1 MTPEAHAH
9 LSKADPV
16 MRRLIREFG
25 PCDLK
30 PHRQR
35 SPYEALVRA
44 VAHQQ
49 LNGTAAETIT
59 RRFIAL
65 FPGKRFPTPSDLAS
79 VSDDQ
84 IRAAGFSRAKAA
96 AIRDITAKALDGT
109 VPTRR
114 TIARWPDD
122 EIVTHLTECRGVG
135 RWTVEMFLMFTL
147 GRPDVLPGD
156 DFGIQ
161 SGFRLAYG
169 LEAMPKPKE
178 LLAHGERW
186 RPYRTTASWYLWR
199 AADRAKAK

>member
-1 MTPEAHAH
+1 MTPEAHKR

-16 MRRLIREFG
+16 MRRLIKEIG

-49 LNGTAAETIT
+49 LNGTAADTIT

-65 FPGKRFPTPSDLAS
+65 FPGLRFPTPADLAT
-79 VSDDQ
+79 VSDEQ
-84 IRAAGFSRAKAA
+84 IRAAGFSRAKTA

-114 TIARWPDD
+114 AIARWPDD

-186 RPYRTTASWYLWR
+186 RPFRTTASWYLWR